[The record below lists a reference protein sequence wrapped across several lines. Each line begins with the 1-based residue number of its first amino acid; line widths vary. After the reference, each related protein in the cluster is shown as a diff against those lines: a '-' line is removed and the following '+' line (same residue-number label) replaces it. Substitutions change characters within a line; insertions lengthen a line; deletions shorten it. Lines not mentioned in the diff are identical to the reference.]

1 MEIIPIMDRVVSEEY
16 IQSFGS
22 DEISGRLQ
30 VRTYNLYKKARM
42 RELNP
47 EDIGQLLTLKGALN
61 IYLVDNRTWLR
72 YCMCDILSHT
82 TK

>member
-1 MEIIPIMDRVVSEEY
+1 MQYPLEIIPIMDRVVSEEY

-47 EDIGQLLTLKGALN
+47 EDIGQLLTLKGNFKVL
-61 IYLVDNRTWLR
+61 LL
-72 YCMCDILSHT
+72 
-82 TK
+82 